1 MIGIKDKEIRQL
13 NKQLSRLNDEQ
24 TNKDMIISALQRKDE
39 ETTKNQAVQEQNLK
53 SLKETLKFKERSL
66 TEINSKYDTLAEEK
80 EKI

>member
-1 MIGIKDKEIRQL
+1 
-13 NKQLSRLNDEQ
+13 
-24 TNKDMIISALQRKDE
+24 MIISALQRKDE